1 MFFRLVR
8 TDLKRISTYGRYLA
22 AAAFM
27 LIFIFLGLATRA
39 DDLIYSKDDSQ
50 PMNIGIVMSAD
61 SQFARIAYESIS
73 SMDSFNDSCSFTEIY
88 SKDNAL
94 DMLESGS
101 LFAVIYVPDN
111 IISDIMDGT
120 NTPVEVY
127 YSDNRSLNTFVL
139 NDLFRSTSSMLG
151 ISQAAIYSVQAIG
164 RNLEL
169 PTSVQNSLSDEVN
182 TLFLQN
188 VLNRS
193 AAFAINEI
201 NATRAQSTTD
211 FYVCAAIILIIMLC
225 GIILISFKL
234 NVPRTYTT
242 KLCAH
247 NVGHI
252 LQAISSYISF
262 FVWNYIIYVT
272 VYAALVIVS
281 VFNGQINVHL
291 SIRALLFGFT
301 ISGLISLIVLI
312 VSLIPAGLHGCTLLL
327 VTVTVIT
334 AYLSGF
340 FIPEAMLP
348 NFAKAICHSS
358 IFNQMAQHLCR
369 LICL

>member
-73 SMDSFNDSCSFTEIY
+73 SMDSFNDSCSFTEID

-151 ISQAAIYSVQAIG
+151 
-164 RNLEL
+164 
-169 PTSVQNSLSDEVN
+169 P
-182 TLFLQN
+182 
-188 VLNRS
+188 
-193 AAFAINEI
+193 
-201 NATRAQSTTD
+201 
-211 FYVCAAIILIIMLC
+211 
-225 GIILISFKL
+225 
-234 NVPRTYTT
+234 
-242 KLCAH
+242 
-247 NVGHI
+247 
-252 LQAISSYISF
+252 
-262 FVWNYIIYVT
+262 
-272 VYAALVIVS
+272 
-281 VFNGQINVHL
+281 
-291 SIRALLFGFT
+291 
-301 ISGLISLIVLI
+301 
-312 VSLIPAGLHGCTLLL
+312 
-327 VTVTVIT
+327 
-334 AYLSGF
+334 
-340 FIPEAMLP
+340 
-348 NFAKAICHSS
+348 
-358 IFNQMAQHLCR
+358 
-369 LICL
+369 